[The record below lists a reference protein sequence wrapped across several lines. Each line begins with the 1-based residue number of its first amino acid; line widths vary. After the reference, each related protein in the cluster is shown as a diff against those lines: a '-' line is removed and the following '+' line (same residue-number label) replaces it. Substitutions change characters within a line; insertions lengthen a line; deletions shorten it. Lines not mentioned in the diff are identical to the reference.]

1 MLLNNQFKIF
11 NKSGNNINSK
21 VITPLTVDI
30 IDPLGTGKQGEVRA
44 YTNYAGIIQ
53 YVQIIDAGFN
63 YSNETYL
70 RFQPRPYIYKTW
82 DTDPSLLT
90 KSVTGELTG
99 FALPA
104 NDIQNVSWPY
114 TATNTQNTYYLPPV
128 SAGLIES
135 ENIFIIE
142 KVLDNQ
148 NDVAHTFPRVDEY
161 GPFNIQAG
169 LTNGSSAVLTISQYA
184 SNGLV
189 DSNNRTKI
197 TNLSSIILANVT
209 VGMTVAGTGVN
220 SNTKVV
226 EVNAVL
232 GEVILSSSV
241 TSYSSTINYTFYTT
255 HNLKV
260 GSKINLNSGP
270 LAGEHIV
277 TQVTPYT
284 IAFNTTVD
292 TLTMPTSYKV
302 IPQFSFRLKSN
313 SDPEFFVYTV
323 EYGVDYP
330 TIQKSTAVTFEM
342 TDGTLSNDTIVQ
354 NGNGEVIRKVND
366 FIHKKSLQLNVA
378 LQADVEGVY
387 AGIIEIADTTFST
400 GDNIIFSINIE
411 GEVIAEDERLGSLLE
426 NFGRDI
432 TTDQELILRD
442 SDVNE
447 DNPDYI
453 LLNQKRKEMLLQG
466 DQIWPYVGS
475 YKGLVNI
482 INWFGYYDIR
492 IKEYWLN
499 VNIEDAYYNKYRQ
512 VPIAFQLK
520 DKVASQEQIGLVP
533 SKHYK
538 KSNLFGLFYDIVKD
552 SIDVDE
558 YGVPITEDAFAYTN
572 EEVLIKL
579 FALKGYLKQKFLPL
593 NTRIVDITGEG
604 VYYERYAVNT
614 WSDRN
619 DRQLIEAGKRLD
631 FTSDIRSQIIDLR
644 PYDANGG
651 LLTPEV
657 TDSLSLYADAYDIN
671 DVIMTSY
678 GGNFFGEIPVV
689 TFPGQ
694 ALQQARGKCR
704 VRGMASYQVISTP
717 TSGANF
723 QPGDIITLSGGVYDV
738 PLRIEVAVVNAG
750 GSPLEFIINAGPQQG
765 SNYTALPITFGQATV
780 MRPVGNQYVVP
791 NNTVGFNLDPINIP
805 FEVEEVT
812 LYDLGRSYSA
822 FPDVQFLWTS
832 LTGIAPVATLK
843 TTRKTSSPVSYYSD
857 NEYVKKFADSP
868 DITIGALV
876 NVNTAFDV
884 TWDELIY
891 PWSTFSGSNDATL
904 KAWTRT
910 SPGDIGELAA
920 VEIISPGTGYNYT
933 PTFKVSGGGGFG
945 ATVQGQIK
953 NGELNIV
960 KYNVV
965 SINST
970 APGLNDILMVSPTIP
985 LGGLSA
991 LSTGRIV
998 KGPGIPDGTVISQI
1012 IGDDI
1017 YLESYDTTA
1026 TITTINLGD
1035 DIYIHQGVGVISG
1048 GAGYTSNPLVS
1059 PNGGHTTVMYTWDEL
1074 GRGDFYQME
1083 WKATLT
1089 QPTDSTKVYKYRSGV
1104 NTIDELINHTMIF
1117 PYTGKYTIELDVYD
1131 TNNCLSNKIKHN
1143 TVEVYMPEAD
1153 FAFISKNVDDCKDTW
1168 NEFAQIQ
1175 PQDDLLSQ
1183 SQIEANTPPHLPS
1196 PIKYDWDH
1204 ANSQWINITFNQT
1217 LWNDC
1222 DINWDTLVVT
1232 DLSDVNM
1239 PSFPPCKDIQ
1249 ALQISAEDMLEGQV
1263 VSYTDNT
1270 TVNPTINPTIVV
1282 AGQLLE
1288 PVLDPSYDPTDW
1300 IYIRRDGVIYQFNI
1314 LSADYSVPGQT
1325 TIELASVPPKAFTQS
1340 PYTWEVL
1347 REIGGTVAVAGN
1359 LIYDAATNPNGFRVG
1374 EYLVLGKEGTTP
1386 ISRRNVITFKDTDNS
1401 FDLLNGA
1408 SDINFKKQGAYGRVY
1423 KVRDYMQPNGNLNW
1437 TTDATA
1443 VDTFTYG
1450 VQTNLGSS
1458 ILTYTNVAQTS
1469 VSAGCL
1475 GINSTWNVEIDPVT
1489 RNYINVT
1496 IANAGSGFAIGD
1508 VITIDGP
1515 SLGSTPADDLTITV
1529 TSLILSSAF
1538 QFVNSNPN
1546 QPDVNDHICQLVLN
1560 PHQITCDPLAEMR
1573 PGFTRITLHV
1583 FDGAQEIYSQIFRTK
1598 HAYFNNSTLSAAY
1611 NIWNTKVY
1619 TIDVIGLNGGNLSEL
1634 PARITN
1640 YFALGPQVKIYL
1652 EYEYDDFTTRERFA
1666 IDNGSDVTIIPNY
1679 NSFPAAGSFINGT
1692 NFGPTYTANHT
1703 NWFYDHG
1710 IVSNSYSMKILN
1722 TGTWRNGLGTLITL
1736 EDNNV
1741 ELYRC
1746 DTFFLACQQEFDED
1760 YAETHLG
1767 TRVQNWRNYSE
1778 LTWETFC
1785 GNTYDTLDYPD
1796 SLWCGFII
1804 DTVDSNGSIKFNEYQ
1819 AFSFNGIIGG
1829 MSDARKFAQAWY
1841 ELNSSDNPGI
1851 SKFDYVLYSEANDAI
1866 LYVEN
1871 GYVDFDYVYQF
1882 LTGNLQYISNSKI
1895 NTYLVPNAIFYE
1907 STVTINVGDVLYSNF
1922 AAPDSVVTS
1931 IVPATTV
1938 DPSLTNYNVVY
1949 LSKTVPK
1956 KSIFTANGKFAGY
1969 NLTDIQ
1975 GLHEGEIRVGETISG
1990 DFLPTAP
1997 ATGAKVLQIFV
2008 RSGMVREIILD
2019 TQLIADVK
2027 NGHYVVEQV
2036 TLPGA
2041 TITVPF
2047 LSNVLTQ
2054 ADIQIL
2060 AFAKTPS
2067 GDNLAYLV
2075 GSNGVTFLPPQ
2086 RSNSN
2091 ISTTIAHTFPTGNFY
2106 KWFGY
2111 GKNKIGSF
2119 EHGLQ
2124 EFLTKYRYAQVY
2136 LDLGTS
2142 PYGEPGWY
2150 PANELPYKYSYTNDP
2165 VFSNY
2170 LEAKSQSERLPYAR
2184 SIGGAYTW
2192 EETRI
2197 GKQGTKVPS
2206 GSSVMLSAE
2215 ASDIAGKTGYLWKL
2229 KDGET
2234 IIAETIDSRILWTF
2248 DYTGN
2253 FDIELTITDTNGNQR
2268 TETKKSFLNVYEAR

>member
-11 NKSGNNINSK
+11 SKSGNNINSI

-44 YTNYAGIIQ
+44 YTDYTGVIQ
-53 YVQIIDAGFN
+53 YVQIINAGFN

-70 RFQPRPYIYKTW
+70 RFQPRPAIYKTW
-82 DTDPSLLT
+82 NTDPSLLI
-90 KSVTGELTG
+90 KSVTGELIG
-99 FALPA
+99 FNLPF
-104 NDIQNVSWPY
+104 NDIQNTDWPY
-114 TATNTQNTYYLPPV
+114 ASTNTRNTFFLPPV

-135 ENIFIIE
+135 ENLFIIE
-142 KVLDNQ
+142 KVLDSQ
-148 NDVAHTFPRVDEY
+148 NNVSYTFPRVDEY
-161 GPFNIQAG
+161 GPFYIQSG
-169 LTNGSSAVLTISQYA
+169 LTNGSATVLTIAQHT

-189 DSNNRTKI
+189 NASNRTKI
-197 TNLSSIILANVT
+197 INLDSIVLSNVT
-209 VGMTVAGTGVN
+209 VGMTVSGTGIV

-226 EVNAVL
+226 DVNPIL
-232 GEVILSSSV
+232 GEVILSKSV
-241 TSYSSTINYTFYTT
+241 TSDSSTISYTFYTP

-260 GSKINLNSGP
+260 GSKINLSSGP
-270 LAGEHIV
+270 LAGEHLL

-284 IAFNTTVD
+284 LAFNTDVNTIVI
-292 TLTMPTSYKV
+292 PTSYTV

-330 TIQKSTAVTFEM
+330 TIQKSTAIAFEI

-366 FIHKKSLQLNVA
+366 FIHKKSLQLNFA

-387 AGIIEIADTTFST
+387 AGIIEIADTTFTT
-400 GDNIIFSINIE
+400 GDNIIFSINVE
-411 GEVIAEDERLGSLLE
+411 GEVIAEDERLGSLLQ

-447 DNPDYI
+447 DNPDFI

-466 DQIWPYVGS
+466 EQIWPYVGS

-499 VNIEDAYYNKYRQ
+499 VNMEDAYYNKYRQ

-520 DKVASQEQIGLVP
+520 DKTVSQEQIGLVP

-538 KSNLFGLFYDIVKD
+538 KSNLFGLYYDIVKD
-552 SIDVDE
+552 SINVDE
-558 YGVPITEDAFAYTN
+558 YGIPLTEDSFAYTN

-619 DRQLIEAGKRLD
+619 DRQLIQAGKRLD
-631 FTSDIRSQIIDLR
+631 FTSDKRSQIIDLR

-678 GGNFFGEIPVV
+678 GGNFFGEIPTV

-694 ALQQARGKCR
+694 ALQQAKGKCR
-704 VRGMASYQVISTP
+704 VRGMSSYQVIST
-717 TSGANF
+717 TISGANF
-723 QPGDIITLSGGVYDV
+723 LPGDIITLSGGTYDV
-738 PLRIEVAVVNAG
+738 PLRIEVAVVNGG

-765 SNYTALPITFGQATV
+765 SNYTALPSIFGQGTV
-780 MRPVGNQYVVP
+780 VRPVGNQYVIP
-791 NNTVGFNLDPINIP
+791 NDTVGFQLDPINIP

-822 FPDVQFLWTS
+822 FPDIQFLWS
-832 LTGIAPVATLK
+832 SPTGIAPVATLK

-857 NEYVKKFADSP
+857 NEYVKKYADSP
-868 DITIGALV
+868 DISIGALV
-876 NVNTAFDV
+876 NVSTTFDV

-904 KAWTRT
+904 KSWTRT
-910 SPGDIGELAA
+910 LPGDIGELAA
-920 VEIISPGTGYNYT
+920 VEIISQGTGYNYT
-933 PTFKVSGGGGFG
+933 PTFKVFGGGGFG

-953 NGELNIV
+953 NGQLNIV
-960 KYNVV
+960 EYTVV
-965 SINST
+965 SINTGS
-970 APGLNDILMVSPTIP
+970 GLNDILTLSPAIP
-985 LGGLSA
+985 AGGLNAISV
-991 LSTGRIV
+991 GRIV
-998 KGPGIPDGTVISQI
+998 KGNGIPDGTIISQI
-1012 IGDDI
+1012 ISGDI
-1017 YLESYDTTA
+1017 WLESYNTTP
-1026 TITTINLGD
+1026 TTTSINIGD
-1035 DIYIHQGVGVISG
+1035 KVYIHQGVGVTSG

-1059 PNGGHTTVMYTWDEL
+1059 PNGGHTTVMYTWNEL

-1089 QPTDSTKVYKYRSGV
+1089 QPTDPTKVYKYKSGV
-1104 NTIDELINHTMIF
+1104 NTIDELINHTMIL

-1131 TNNCLSNKIKHN
+1131 TNNCLSNKIRRDV
-1143 TVEVYMPEAD
+1143 VEVYMPEAD

-1183 SQIEANTPPHLPS
+1183 SQIEANTPLNLPS

-1217 LWNDC
+1217 LWDDC

-1239 PSFPPCKDIQ
+1239 PSFPLCKDIQ
-1249 ALQISAEDMLEGQV
+1249 VLQISAEDVLEGAI
-1263 VSYTDNT
+1263 VSYSDST
-1270 TVNPTINPTIVV
+1270 TFNPTVNPTIVV

-1288 PVLDPSYDPTDW
+1288 PKLDPTYDPTDW
-1300 IYIRRDGVIYQFNI
+1300 IYIRRDGVTYQLDI
-1314 LSADYSVPGQT
+1314 LAADYSVVGQT
-1325 TIELASVPPKAFTQS
+1325 SIELASTPPKAFTQS
-1340 PYTWEVL
+1340 PQTWEVL
-1347 REIGGTVAVAGN
+1347 REIGGTVAVDGN
-1359 LIYDAATNPNGFRVG
+1359 LIYDAVTNPNGFRIG
-1374 EYLVLGKEGTTP
+1374 EYLILSKSGSTP
-1386 ISRRNVITFKDTDNS
+1386 LTRRNVITFKDTDNS

-1443 VDTFTYG
+1443 VNTFTFG
-1450 VQTNLGSS
+1450 GSNGGSS
-1458 ILTYTNVAQTS
+1458 IYSYTNVAQTS
-1469 VSAGCL
+1469 TSGS
-1475 GINSTWNVEIDPVT
+1475 GINSTWNVEISTNPLT
-1489 RNYINVT
+1489 AGQYINVT
-1496 IANAGSGFAIGD
+1496 VANAGSGFAIGD
-1508 VITIDGP
+1508 VITIDGT

-1529 TSLILSSAF
+1529 TSTILSSGF
-1538 QFVNSNPN
+1538 QFINSNPT

-1583 FDGAQEIYSQIFRTK
+1583 FNGAQEIYSQIFRTK
-1598 HAYFNNSTLSAAY
+1598 HVYLNNSTLSTAY

-1634 PARITN
+1634 PARIAN
-1640 YFALGPQVKIYL
+1640 YYALGPNVKIYL

-1785 GNTYDTLDYPD
+1785 GNTYDTLDYSD
-1796 SLWCGFII
+1796 SLWCGYII
-1804 DTVDSNGSIKFNEYQ
+1804 DTVNSNGGIKFNELPT
-1819 AFSFNGIIGG
+1819 FNFKKIIGG
-1829 MSDARKFAQAWY
+1829 MSSARKFVQAWY
-1841 ELNSSDNPGI
+1841 ELNSSNNPGI
-1851 SKFDYVLYSEANDAI
+1851 SKFDYVIYSDVNNAI

-1882 LTGNLQYISNSKI
+1882 LTSSLQYIGNTKI
-1895 NTYLVPNAIFYE
+1895 NTYLAPNAIFYDT
-1907 STVTINVGDVLYSNF
+1907 SVSVSVGDVLYSKLL
-1922 AAPDSVVTS
+1922 APDSVVTS
-1931 IVPATTV
+1931 IAPATTV
-1938 DPSLTNYNVVY
+1938 DPTLTNYNVIN
-1949 LSKTVPK
+1949 LSKVVPK
-1956 KSIFTANGKFAGY
+1956 KARFSANGKVGEY
-1969 NLTDIQ
+1969 NLKNIQ
-1975 GLHEGEIRVGETISG
+1975 GLHEGDIRVGETVTGS
-1990 DFLPTAP
+1990 FLPAAP
-1997 ATGAKVLQIFV
+1997 LNSAKVLQIF
-2008 RSGMVREIILD
+2008 SNGGMVREIILD
-2019 TQLIADVK
+2019 KQLLNNVT
-2027 NGHYVVEQV
+2027 NGNYAVEQV
-2036 TLPGA
+2036 TLPNA
-2041 TITVPF
+2041 TITIPF
-2047 LSNVLTQ
+2047 ISKLLTQ
-2054 ADIQIL
+2054 ADLQII

-2067 GDNLAYLV
+2067 VDNLGYLK
-2075 GSNGVTFLPPQ
+2075 GTKGVKFLPPQ
-2086 RSNSN
+2086 SPKTKIN
-2091 ISTTIAHTFPTGNFY
+2091 TTLCHTFPMGNFY
-2106 KWFGY
+2106 KWFGF
-2111 GKNKIGSF
+2111 GENKVGSF

-2136 LDLGTS
+2136 LGLGTS
-2142 PYGEPGWY
+2142 PIGEPGWY

-2170 LEAKSQSERLPYAR
+2170 LEAKSQSQRLPYAR

-2197 GKQGTKVPS
+2197 GKQGAKIPS

-2215 ASDIAGKTGYLWKL
+2215 ASNIVGKSGYLWKL
-2229 KDGET
+2229 KEGEK

-2253 FDIELTITDTNGNQR
+2253 FDIELTITDANGNQR
-2268 TETKKSFLNVYEAR
+2268 TGTKKSFLNIYEAI